1 MIGDAPSEAPQS
13 IMHDPGAPP
22 HRPHVGASEELPAVE
37 LTAKTLRLRAVFGE
51 PHSGHFTASSADFIE
66 RTNCSN
72 FCLHA
77 EHVYS

>member
-1 MIGDAPSEAPQS
+1 
-13 IMHDPGAPP
+13 MHDPGAPP
-22 HRPHVGASEELPAVE
+22 HRPHVGVSEPLPAAE
-37 LTAKTLRLRAVFGE
+37 LTAKTLRLRAVFSE

-72 FCLHA
+72 FRLHA

>member
-1 MIGDAPSEAPQS
+1 
-13 IMHDPGAPP
+13 MHDPGAPP
-22 HRPHVGASEELPAVE
+22 HRPHVGASELLPAAE
-37 LTAKTLRLRAVFGE
+37 LTAKTLRLRAVFSE

-72 FCLHA
+72 FRLHA